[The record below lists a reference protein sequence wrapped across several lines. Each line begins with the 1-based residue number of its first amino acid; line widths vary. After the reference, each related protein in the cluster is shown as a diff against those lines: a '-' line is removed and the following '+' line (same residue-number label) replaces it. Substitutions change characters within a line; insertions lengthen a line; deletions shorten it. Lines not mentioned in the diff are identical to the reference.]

1 MVFII
6 LGHGLLSG
14 SAAFAQQGPN
24 DTIRLGAV
32 VDNGRVY
39 PYVFLE
45 DYTCKSQ
52 MLNAEDRKRLNKL
65 RNSVNAVYSYAI
77 TASAIFNE
85 MHAEMEKMDRRRD
98 RKKFKKE
105 WDQKLNM
112 TFKKPLKDLS
122 VDQGHILIKLIARQ
136 TGQDCYS
143 VIREMKG
150 GLSAMMWQSVGVF
163 FNNNLKK
170 DYDPQGEDKELERI
184 VKELEESNQYRY
196 QLYLQD
202 EMMKKIGKR

>member
-1 MVFII
+1 
-6 LGHGLLSG
+6 
-14 SAAFAQQGPN
+14 
-24 DTIRLGAV
+24 
-32 VDNGRVY
+32 
-39 PYVFLE
+39 VFLE